1 MSGHKFAFLA
11 RCSRLQTVCERSAT
25 PFAWREGV
33 QQFVNE
39 VQQIVIAAANEVG
52 SQATKNPVV
61 EHKGSVERSG
71 AFLIATGVRSVDSAW
86 DKIGRV
92 FDKCSTLGFQ

>member
-1 MSGHKFAFLA
+1 MFLMK
-11 RCSRLQTVCERSAT
+11 CNRLQTVCERSAT

-39 VQQIVIAAANEVG
+39 VQQIVILTTSEDG